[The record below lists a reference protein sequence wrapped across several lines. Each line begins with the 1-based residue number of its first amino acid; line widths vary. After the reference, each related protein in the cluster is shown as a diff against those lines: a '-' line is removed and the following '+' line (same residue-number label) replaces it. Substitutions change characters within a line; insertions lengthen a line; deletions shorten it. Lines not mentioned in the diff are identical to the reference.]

1 MHLVD
6 SNFKKVVE
14 LLKFEKQNEL
24 LNTLKL
30 FDKDEELTTI
40 YSILLDEL
48 KNFKEEDNKSKTIRF
63 IMEDVINILNHQ
75 STSENIACKERED
88 CKKLIAEILM
98 DFNHIK
104 YGKFEL
110 CKDIIN
116 IMQDKF
122 NETDRMGI
130 YEEIFMNLDSLDNDE
145 KSIITERISNISE
158 KFQDKKNV
166 NQIKVLKLGNI
177 YHNIAS
183 VYLEKL
189 SNTLDRISKQKKT
202 YLLDSLKIFN
212 MINNDIDTLND
223 NLSLRCA

>member
-14 LLKFEKQNEL
+14 ILKFEKQNEL

-75 STSENIACKERED
+75 STSESIACKEKGD

-104 YGKFEL
+104 YCKFEL

-145 KSIITERISNISE
+145 KSIITKRISNISE